1 MSGSEW
7 LARLTAI
14 EGSDGV
20 DPEWFSGLAGAELQ
34 SLHIDERGRSL
45 TAAFTAATS
54 PDDGAADEGHDAVEF
69 FVVFSKTADLLIR
82 GWSHEAAHSYA
93 LDDGDGG
100 RRSVTIKGDGSVV
113 SFTCEGLAVERVR
126 TFRAGPL

>member
-20 DPEWFSGLAGAELQ
+20 DPEWFSGLAGADLQ

-54 PDDGAADEGHDAVEF
+54 SEAAADEGHDAVEF
-69 FVVFSKTADLLIR
+69 FVVFSKTADLVIR
-82 GWSHEAAHSYA
+82 GWSHEARHDYV
-93 LDDGDGG
+93 LDDGDRG
-100 RRSVTIKGDGSVV
+100 RRSVTIKGEGSVV
-113 SFTCEGLAVERVR
+113 CFTCEGLAVERVR
-126 TFRAGPL
+126 TFHAGPL

>member
-20 DPEWFSGLAGAELQ
+20 DPEWFSGLAGADLQ

-45 TAAFTAATS
+45 TTAFTAVTS
-54 PDDGAADEGHDAVEF
+54 PDDGAAEEGHNAVEF
-69 FVVFSKTADLLIR
+69 FVVFSKTADLVIR
-82 GWSHEAAHSYA
+82 GWSHEATHSYV
-93 LDDGDGG
+93 LDDADRG
-100 RRSVTIKGDGSVV
+100 RRSVTIKGEGSVV
-113 SFTCEGLAVERVR
+113 TFTCEGLAVERVR

>member
-14 EGSDGV
+14 EGSDGA
-20 DPEWFSGLAGAELQ
+20 DPEWFSGLAGADLQ

-54 PDDGAADEGHDAVEF
+54 SEAAADAGHDAVEF
-69 FVVFSKTADLLIR
+69 FVVFSKTADLVIR
-82 GWSHEAAHSYA
+82 GWSHEARHSYV
-93 LDDGDGG
+93 LDDGDRG
-100 RRSVTIKGDGSVV
+100 RRGVTIKGVGSLVG
-113 SFTCEGLAVERVR
+113 FTCEGLAVERVR

>member
-20 DPEWFSGLAGAELQ
+20 DPEWFSGLAGADLQ
-34 SLHIDERGRSL
+34 SVHIDERGQSL
-45 TAAFTAATS
+45 TAAFTAATA
-54 PDDGAADEGHDAVEF
+54 PDTAGVDEGHDGVEF
-69 FVVFSKTADLLIR
+69 FVVFSKTAGLVIR
-82 GWSHEAAHSYA
+82 GWSHEAAHSYT
-93 LDDGDGG
+93 LDAADGG
-100 RRSVTIKGDGSVV
+100 SRSVTIEGGGSVV
-113 SFTCEGLAVERVR
+113 SFTCLGLAVERVR